1 WFYSTNWKRT
11 NHLPQWSPQ
20 TAGESKTWL
29 IFSEAQGIG
38 ARLAEKLREHDCK
51 VREVRHGDVFHQN
64 GTGPVIVSASN
75 AGDFQRLLESFEG
88 GLPECILWAWTSKGT
103 DAGACFDGL
112 IYLAQA
118 LASSTMASPVR
129 LAVVSSGM
137 YRILDEPLSFDEDA
151 LTPPL
156 LDVLSKEIPS
166 IRCQNIDVALEEGKT
181 DGRVAEW
188 VLSDI
193 ATELKEPVVAYRAG
207 RRWLPIIEQIQAPDT
222 RPESLKRG
230 GVYVITHAL
239 QEIGFALADYLTAT
253 IGCRVAMVDR
263 TFFPRRHE
271 WEGWV
276 QMQGEADPVSRN
288 IARLRSV
295 PDGISVFTANLF
307 DVAPVARVKRQ
318 IEAEMG
324 EINGVFHLDRAAKT
338 GLILGKLDSPS
349 AAVRNDLA
357 ELTALEAAFQDEL
370 MLLFSSN
377 LAECGG
383 IGQVDQAARSSLVAH
398 FAERRSAA
406 GHPTLAVELGTRSWS
421 GDETENPDAGSFLSR
436 QLEEKRQRFGMT
448 QQECVDA
455 VVRAI
460 SLRLPNLIVSTRD
473 FNALMDQQHL
483 FTADFFQEQMG
494 QANGS
499 EAANTQGGHGRP
511 DISSTYVAPRNE
523 VEKLLAQ
530 IWKDAFRFDEIG
542 VEDNFFELGGHSL
555 MAVQLLKSINQTFST
570 KTALKDIFESPTIAQ
585 LSAKLSGTQVQDGNA
600 GELEALLAEIES
612 MPEEDLRAELG
623 GKTQEIRSE

>member
-1 WFYSTNWKRT
+1 
-11 NHLPQWSPQ
+11 
-20 TAGESKTWL
+20 
-29 IFSEAQGIG
+29 
-38 ARLAEKLREHDCK
+38 
-51 VREVRHGDVFHQN
+51 
-64 GTGPVIVSASN
+64 
-75 AGDFQRLLESFEG
+75 
-88 GLPECILWAWTSKGT
+88 
-103 DAGACFDGL
+103 
-112 IYLAQA
+112 
-118 LASSTMASPVR
+118 
-129 LAVVSSGM
+129 
-137 YRILDEPLSFDEDA
+137 
-151 LTPPL
+151 
-156 LDVLSKEIPS
+156 
-166 IRCQNIDVALEEGKT
+166 
-181 DGRVAEW
+181 
-188 VLSDI
+188 
-193 ATELKEPVVAYRAG
+193 
-207 RRWLPIIEQIQAPDT
+207 
-222 RPESLKRG
+222 
-230 GVYVITHAL
+230 
-239 QEIGFALADYLTAT
+239 
-253 IGCRVAMVDR
+253 
-263 TFFPRRHE
+263 
-271 WEGWV
+271 
-276 QMQGEADPVSRN
+276 
-288 IARLRSV
+288 
-295 PDGISVFTANLF
+295 
-307 DVAPVARVKRQ
+307 
-318 IEAEMG
+318 
-324 EINGVFHLDRAAKT
+324 
-338 GLILGKLDSPS
+338 
-349 AAVRNDLA
+349 
-357 ELTALEAAFQDEL
+357 L

-398 FAERRSAA
+398 FAERRSAT
-406 GHPTLAVELGTRSWS
+406 GHATLAVELGTRFWS
-421 GDETENPDAGSFLSR
+421 GDETGNPDAGSFLSR

-494 QANGS
+494 EANGS
-499 EAANTQGGHGRP
+499 EAANTQAGHGRP

-612 MPEEDLRAELG
+612 MSQEELRAELG